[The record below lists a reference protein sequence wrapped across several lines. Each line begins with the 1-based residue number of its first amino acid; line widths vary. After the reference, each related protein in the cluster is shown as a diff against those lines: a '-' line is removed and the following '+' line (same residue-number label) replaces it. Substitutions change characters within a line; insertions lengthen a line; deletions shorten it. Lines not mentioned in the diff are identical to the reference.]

1 MKEPIIRFQDIYE
14 AVRGYMPEADIAPLR
29 KAYIFAAIAHRG
41 QHRKSGL
48 PYLSH
53 PLAVTKILTDLKM
66 DIPAL
71 SGGLLHDVMEDCDV
85 DEATLNASFGEEVM
99 MLVTGLTKTGKVK
112 LRNKK
117 QQKLES
123 YRKMLIAVSS
133 DIRILMI
140 KLADRLHNMRTLYFL
155 TEEQKKRISQ
165 ETLAIYAPL
174 ANRLGISW
182 LRSELEDLSFQYV
195 QPEECENIKHRVEE
209 QIAAKTEV
217 IEIVSNILKEK
228 LGEEDIPCE
237 IIGRVKHYY
246 SIYRKMLQQGI
257 DLDQVFDLLALRL
270 IVPEEK
276 QCYQVLG
283 LLHSLWTPVPGRF
296 KDYIAQPKMNQY
308 RSLHST
314 VVSPTG
320 DPVEIQIRSR
330 AMHQEAEQ
338 GVAAHWMY
346 KEKAGFN
353 NKDEKTFQWLRQVL
367 NTLQEISQ
375 PENFLDAMQLD
386 LFPDQVYVLTPRGEV
401 KELPRGATPI
411 DFAYKI
417 HTEIGHHCSGAKI
430 GGKLVP
436 LRHELQNGDVIEIL
450 TSKNQSPHNDWL
462 NFVKTPEA
470 RSRIRAWIRKE
481 ESEQAQSL
489 GKEIL
494 EKGLRKSGL
503 NYTKLIKDGDLKA
516 TFKVHGLKSMEEL
529 LRQVAYGKLS
539 VTQVVEALPEK
550 ATQQIEGEGA
560 EPKEWDKDLEK
571 LVDKAENRSDSGVRI
586 RGVPNVLV
594 RFAKC
599 CNPVYG
605 EAIIGF
611 ITRGR
616 GVTIHSRSCPKVDE
630 GDHERWIEAQWREG
644 SSIFQRAKIRVISED
659 RPGLLAGISK
669 AIAKA
674 DVNISQAK
682 AWTTGDQYGVFQ
694 FEVMVKSLSHLKEL
708 IHCIEKVKSVLSV
721 ERLVN

>member
-14 AVRGYMPEADIAPLR
+14 AVRDYMPDVDIALLR

-85 DEATLNASFGEEVM
+85 DEETLKASFGEEIT

-140 KLADRLHNMRTLYFL
+140 KLADRLHNMRTLYYL
-155 TEEQKKRISQ
+155 SDEQKKRISQ

-182 LRSELEDLSFQYV
+182 MRSELEDLSFQYV
-195 QPEECENIKHRVEE
+195 QPEECQEIKRRVEE
-209 QIAAKTEV
+209 RIAAKSEV
-217 IEIVSNILKEK
+217 IESVSNTLMER
-228 LGEEDIPCE
+228 LSEENIPCE

-246 SIYRKMLQQGI
+246 SIYRKMLQQGV

-270 IVPEEK
+270 VVPEMK

-283 LLHSLWTPVPGRF
+283 IVHSMWPPVPGRF
-296 KDYIAQPKMNQY
+296 KDYIAKPKLNQY

-367 NTLQEISQ
+367 STLQEISQ

-417 HTEIGHHCSGAKI
+417 HTEIGHHCTGAKI

-436 LRHELQNGDVIEIL
+436 LKYELQTGDVVEIL
-450 TSKNQSPHNDWL
+450 TSKNQSPNSDWL
-462 NFVKTPEA
+462 SFVKTPEA

-494 EKGLRKSGL
+494 EKGLRKAGL
-503 NYTKLIKDGDLKA
+503 NYAKLSREGDLKA
-516 TFKVHGLKSMEEL
+516 IFKAHGLKNMEEL
-529 LRQVAYGKLS
+529 LRFVAYGKLS
-539 VTQVVEALPEK
+539 VTQIIEALPEK
-550 ATQQIEGEGA
+550 VAEQIEAEDA

-571 LVDKAENRSDSGVRI
+571 LVDKPENRSDSGVRI
-586 RGVPNVLV
+586 RGIPNVLV

-605 EAIIGF
+605 EEIIGF

-616 GVTIHSRSCPKVDE
+616 GVTIHSRSCPKVVE
-630 GDHERWIEAQWREG
+630 GDSERWIEAQWREG

-694 FEVMVKSLSHLKEL
+694 FEVMVKSLAHLKEL

-721 ERLVN
+721 ERLVT